1 MSFVHLVPDHHGDGL
16 LGTMLLD
23 YKSVKL
29 YRKILLTTE
38 SIFEQILDW
47 GLNSGRMWNIFDKKC
62 QKLFFGLIGS
72 VETRKHILACMWF
85 AAPSL
90 TLGMLWA
97 PCCWT
102 TSLLSSAGCLGYMD
116 F

>member
-62 QKLFFGLIGS
+62 Q
-72 VETRKHILACMWF
+72 TR
-85 AAPSL
+85 
-90 TLGMLWA
+90 
-97 PCCWT
+97 
-102 TSLLSSAGCLGYMD
+102 LGY
-116 F
+116 FNVTTIWFCWI